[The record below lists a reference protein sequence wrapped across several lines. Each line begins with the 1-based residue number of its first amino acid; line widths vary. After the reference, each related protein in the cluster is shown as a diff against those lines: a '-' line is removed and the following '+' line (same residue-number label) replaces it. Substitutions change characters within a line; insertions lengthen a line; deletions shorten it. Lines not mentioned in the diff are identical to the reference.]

1 MGNGILQSGAAIGAI
16 LTPLVVMTLIGLPGA
31 WKVPFVVIGVVGAL
45 WVLLWIFSVR
55 TSDLTTPRGPTTSSM
70 IGILAWLVALQLI
83 DLTVHLTWPEE
94 TLFGW
99 PATLV
104 SKTFFTV
111 LCIVVVARWIFD
123 ATRHEVTDRP
133 TFLRRFWVLA
143 VTVVVINVTWHFFRA
158 WMPLFL
164 VNQHKYTPDQQK
176 WFIVVYYIATD
187 VGSLTAGWA
196 AMTLV
201 RNGWSVHGS
210 RVLVYTVCALLATL
224 SVAAALLPAG
234 PVLLALLLIIG
245 FACLGMFPIYY
256 SLSQDITVQHQ
267 GKVTGALGCI
277 CWFSLSLLHEAIGD
291 SVKRSG
297 SYSDGVALVGM
308 LPLLGLLALLLFWDR
323 PARVPKATVVHAT
336 PKRGKLGGKLS
347 SKTSSVKRGS

>member
-1 MGNGILQSGAAIGAI
+1 
-16 LTPLVVMTLIGLPGA
+16 
-31 WKVPFVVIGVVGAL
+31 
-45 WVLLWIFSVR
+45 
-55 TSDLTTPRGPTTSSM
+55 
-70 IGILAWLVALQLI
+70 
-83 DLTVHLTWPEE
+83 
-94 TLFGW
+94 
-99 PATLV
+99 
-104 SKTFFTV
+104 
-111 LCIVVVARWIFD
+111 
-123 ATRHEVTDRP
+123 
-133 TFLRRFWVLA
+133 
-143 VTVVVINVTWHFFRA
+143 
-158 WMPLFL
+158 MPLFL